1 MSKVLW
7 ELSVQFHKV
16 QKKFD
21 PKSLHDSGFDWNANV
36 STVRGFEVFLE
47 KFLWHSKELEFILTP
62 WTQLKVRILDVYTH
76 INLYV
81 YFIFQF
87 NLHIIHYIVCYNNND
102 SVVVV
107 HLLKLALHVDSPKEP
122 MMFVN
127 KSWINWLWRV
137 SQSNYMYYLG
147 KGNQFRSSK

>member
-36 STVRGFEVFLE
+36 SAVRGFEVFPE

-81 YFIFQF
+81 IVCMYILYFNLF
-87 NLHIIHYIVCYNNND
+87 NLHIIHRIVCYNND
-102 SVVVV
+102 SLIVV
-107 HLLKLALHVDSPKEP
+107 HLLKPALHVDSPKEP
-122 MMFVN
+122 MMFAN

-137 SQSNYMYYLG
+137 SQSNYM
-147 KGNQFRSSK
+147 